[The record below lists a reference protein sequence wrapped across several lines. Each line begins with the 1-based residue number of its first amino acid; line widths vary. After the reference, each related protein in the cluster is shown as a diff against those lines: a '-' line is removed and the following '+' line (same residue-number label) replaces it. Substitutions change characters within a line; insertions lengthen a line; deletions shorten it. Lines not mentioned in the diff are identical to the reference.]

1 MIETNNNAGDD
12 VKAHRLS
19 FPEDESRLPWL
30 PALLDSLAI
39 VDAGVAKAIAESQAA
54 NPRPLACE
62 QGCHVCCGQADVPL
76 FPHEMIALYWYAS
89 EKVHDEKRTLLKG
102 QLQADAKGKDCP
114 FLVQGSC
121 SVHAVRP
128 ISCRQFNVFSKPCAA
143 GEDPYYTRNEDVLVP
158 LPEYTARALMTVI
171 SLYNT
176 KPATGTSQ
184 AAIDA
189 AKEAALETIR
199 DQMMNLQDFQWQRL
213 VPIME
218 QAEKK
223 AS

>member
-1 MIETNNNAGDD
+1 MTEPNKQTDEN
-12 VKAHRLS
+12 VKAYRTS
-19 FPEDESRLPWL
+19 FPEDEARLPWL
-30 PALLDSLAI
+30 STLLDSLAI
-39 VDAGVAKAIAESQAA
+39 VDAGVAKAIAEAQAA
-54 NPRPLACE
+54 SPRILACE
-62 QGCHVCCGQADVPL
+62 QGCHVCCGQPDVPL

-89 EKVHDEKRTLLKG
+89 EKVKDAERSILKE
-102 QLQADAKGKDCP
+102 QLQAHAKGRDCP
-114 FLVQGSC
+114 FLVKGSC

-128 ISCRQFNVFSKPCAA
+128 ISCRQFNVFSKPCSP

-158 LPEYTARALMTVI
+158 LPEFTARALMTVI
-171 SLYNT
+171 PLYNT
-176 KPATGTSQ
+176 KEATGTSQ
-184 AAIDA
+184 TAIDA